1 MFRLARRHDRD
12 EFSDGGDRVL
22 AGEFAHLGKTF
33 RATARIAAL
42 ARLELAHSLLSPSVL
57 RRVRAPHYALTNPT
71 SFSPIK
77 YPDKYSAKLRR
88 GNGGVNYRVLRQ
100 HWRNHVSASGG
111 STDPAFAQRAA
122 DIVALYLQPPQPQP
136 RPAPIS
142 PVIWYIHVV
151 GSVGSAGC
159 RPPRVAICP

>member
-1 MFRLARRHDRD
+1 MFRQ
-12 EFSDGGDRVL
+12 L
-22 AGEFAHLGKTF
+22 AGAGIRNPE
-33 RATARIAAL
+33 TAPWL
-42 ARLELAHSLLSPSVL
+42 HSS
-57 RRVRAPHYALTNPT
+57 
-71 SFSPIK
+71 
-77 YPDKYSAKLRR
+77 SAILF
-88 GNGGVNYRVLRQ
+88 
-100 HWRNHVSASGG
+100 SGG
-111 STDPAFAQRAA
+111 STDPAFAQKAA